1 MALLQHFFKL
11 CAAAH
16 IGFRCVNT
24 GDGVWTGIGPAALRL
39 PTNAL
44 ASDDGP
50 RSSAVRGALALIVA
64 QAHGSS
70 DRDVWT
76 TG

>member
-16 IGFRCVNT
+16 IGLRCVNA
-24 GDGVWTGIGPAALRL
+24 GDGVWTGIAPAALL
-39 PTNAL
+39 LLTNAL

-64 QAHGSS
+64 QAHGLL
-70 DRDVWT
+70 T
-76 TG
+76 PIQN